1 VAGPALPRLEA
12 VGRPPATTAGVVLVL
27 HGGSETSRASA
38 DPRGAAY
45 MRMLPFARML
55 VRRGRRAGA
64 RVFVLRYRYRG
75 WNEPE
80 RDPVG
85 DTRWALGEV
94 AARHPGMPIVLVGHS
109 MGGRAALQAAGAP
122 GVVAVCALA
131 PWVVVTDP
139 VEQLAG
145 RAVLIAHGDR
155 DTRTDPRESLAYAR
169 RAAKVSDRVEY
180 REVRGAGHAMLRKA
194 RTWSAL
200 VRRFVL
206 GVLRGDADAV
216 RP

>member
-1 VAGPALPRLEA
+1 VAGSALPRVEA

-27 HGGSETSRASA
+27 HGGSETSQASA
-38 DPRGAAY
+38 DHRGVAY
-45 MRMLPFARML
+45 LRMRPLARML
-55 VRRGRRAGA
+55 ARRGRAVGA
-64 RVFVLRYRYRG
+64 RVYLLRYRYRG

-80 RDPVG
+80 RDPVK
-85 DTRWALGEV
+85 DTRWALRELAV
-94 AARHPGMPIVLVGHS
+94 RHPGIPLVLVGHS

-122 GVVAVCALA
+122 DVVAVCALA
-131 PWVVVTDP
+131 PWVVDTDP
-139 VEQLAG
+139 VDQLAG

-169 RAAKVSDRVEY
+169 RAAEVTDPVEY
-180 REVRGAGHAMLRKA
+180 REVRGGHAMLRRA

-206 GVLRGDADAV
+206 GALGPDAV